1 MIEKI
6 KKLIEKP
13 TNDLGSI
20 LDDVV
25 YEKEDG
31 NYFLRVIIDKSGY
44 VVIEDCVI
52 VSQTINPL
60 LDEIS
65 ELEKSYVLDVSSKEK
80 GDERG
85 Q

>member
-13 TNDLGSI
+13 INDKGYI
-20 LDDVV
+20 LDDVI
-25 YEKEDG
+25 YEKEEG
-31 NYFLRVIIDKSGY
+31 NYFLRVVIDKSGF

-60 LDEIS
+60 LDEVS
-65 ELEKSYVLDVSSKEK
+65 ELDKSYILDVSSKEK